1 MGPQSWVNNKKVLNV
16 INDSN
21 NNNNNNN
28 DNNNNNNNNNS
39 SDPENVMQSKYY
51 DIDE

>member
-1 MGPQSWVNNKKVLNV
+1 MGPQSWMNNKKVLNV

-21 NNNNNNN
+21 
-28 DNNNNNNNNNS
+28 NNNNNNNNNS

>member
-1 MGPQSWVNNKKVLNV
+1 MGPQSWMNNKKVLNV

-28 DNNNNNNNNNS
+28 NNS
-39 SDPENVMQSKYY
+39 SDPENVMQSKDY

>member
-1 MGPQSWVNNKKVLNV
+1 MGPQSWMNNKKVLNV

-21 NNNNNNN
+21 N
-28 DNNNNNNNNNS
+28 NNNNNNNNNS

>member
-1 MGPQSWVNNKKVLNV
+1 MGPQSWMNNKKVLNV

-28 DNNNNNNNNNS
+28 NNNS
-39 SDPENVMQSKYY
+39 SDPENVMQSKDY

>member
-16 INDSN
+16 IKIVIIIIIIIIAVIH
-21 NNNNNNN
+21 
-28 DNNNNNNNNNS
+28 
-39 SDPENVMQSKYY
+39 PENVMQSKYY